1 MVGELVLLPQPTR
14 VPKGVTCSIRRMS
27 VPMALPSGQR
37 SPYLGKLLD
46 ALRADL
52 DLFSVCNR
60 PYAGNFDRGH
70 NLDGSF

>member
-1 MVGELVLLPQPTR
+1 
-14 VPKGVTCSIRRMS
+14 
-27 VPMALPSGQR
+27 MALPSGQR
-37 SPYLGKLLD
+37 SPYLRKLLD

-60 PYAGNFDRGH
+60 PYAGNFDLGH